1 MACCVRFA
9 LSPKLASA
17 GRGGMVFRPR
27 RSPTLPLS
35 GFAQD
40 DDLPGRV
47 GRVAEFAG
55 QLLLSPQDRPDE
67 WEPIG
72 INYPVTS
79 GVNLWVS
86 GDGRAEID
94 YGGGQFRLA
103 GDTNVH
109 VARLDDREL
118 ALFIAQG
125 RVIIRVRVQDPGEA
139 TRIDTPNTQVTLMRA
154 GALSRRCRAG
164 SADDLAHRARGR
176 SRTSRSPTSRSRCSR
191 GRR

>member
-1 MACCVRFA
+1 MRIAHDLHC
-9 LSPKLASA
+9 
-17 GRGGMVFRPR
+17 R
-27 RSPTLPLS
+27 RSPLGAAAAWLFALVLAALPLS
-35 GFAQD
+35 GLAQD

-67 WEPIG
+67 WEPVG
-72 INYPVTS
+72 INYPITS

-86 GDGRAEID
+86 SDGRAEID

-118 ALFIAQG
+118 ALFVAQG
-125 RVIIRVRVQDPGEA
+125 RVIIRVRVQDAGEA
-139 TRIDTPNTQVTLMRA
+139 TRVDTPNAQVTLMRPGLYRVEVA
-154 GALSRRCRAG
+154 PDGQTTSRR
-164 SADDLAHRARGR
+164 RARGR
-176 SRTSRSPTSRSRCSR
+176 SECRARQ
-191 GRR
+191 